1 MTAANDAAADQRA
14 MQKEVRRVVA
24 SSVIGT
30 AIETYDFILY
40 GSAAALIFGPLF
52 FAGLSP
58 ALATIASFATLAT
71 GYLARPLGGL
81 IFGYLGDRL
90 GRRWVLMITVC
101 LMGAGTGLIGLLP
114 TQAQIGAAAP
124 ILLVALRIVQGIA
137 HGGEWGGGVLMIAE
151 YVEPRKRGLYTGI
164 GQGGLSV
171 GAVIATLI
179 MAVVT
184 TLPEDQL
191 FSWGWRIPFIA
202 SFVLVAL
209 GIYLRLR
216 IDESPLFVEVEN
228 HGDPRIGLSAMLGHL
243 RPLGRGILASV
254 PPTMSAA
261 FFGTFAVGYAVQA
274 GHARPTVLLAL
285 AASWVLSSFTIPLYG
300 MLSDRLG
307 RRPVYVASV
316 LGVAILT
323 YPFLLAMQG
332 DSTVILFVAFIGLFS
347 FVTPAAQGTVASLLS
362 ELFPT
367 TLRSTGV
374 SLSYQLAAVI
384 AGFTPVVSA
393 SLLAA
398 SAGGLFW
405 VVVVIA
411 GLCVIAA
418 PAVWFGR
425 ESAGSSLA
433 AESAPAAEPAAVT
446 DVASHPVARAES

>member
-1 MTAANDAAADQRA
+1 MSADAGTNAGQQVP
-14 MQKEVRRVVA
+14 QKEIRRVVA
-24 SSVIGT
+24 SSFIGT

-52 FAGLSP
+52 FANLSP

-81 IFGYLGDRL
+81 LFGYLGDRL
-90 GRRWVLMITVC
+90 GRRWVLMTTVI

-114 TQAQIGAAAP
+114 TQAQIGVAAP
-124 ILLVALRIVQGIA
+124 ILLVALRVIQGIA

-151 YVEPRKRGLYTGI
+151 FVEPRKRGMYTGL
-164 GQGGLSV
+164 GQGGLSA
-171 GAVIATLI
+171 GAVIATLV
-179 MAVVT
+179 MALVT

-191 FSWGWRIPFIA
+191 FSWGWRMPFLF

-216 IDESPLFVEVEN
+216 IDESPLFLEMEKRAE
-228 HGDPRIGLSAMLGHL
+228 PRVGLSAMLGHL
-243 RPLGRGILASV
+243 RPLGRGILASL

-274 GHARPTVLLAL
+274 GNSRSTVLLAL
-285 AASWVLSSFTIPLYG
+285 ATSWVLGSFTTPIYG
-300 MLSDRLG
+300 MLSDRVG
-307 RRPVYVASV
+307 RRPVFVASV
-316 LGVAILT
+316 VGVAILT
-323 YPFLLAMQG
+323 YPFMLAMKSG
-332 DSTVILFVAFIGLFS
+332 STVLLFVAFIVLFS
-347 FVTPAAQGTVASLLS
+347 FVTPASQGTVASLLS

-367 TLRSTGV
+367 ELRSTGV
-374 SLSYQLAAVI
+374 SLSYQLAAVA

-398 SAGGLFW
+398 SAGRLGW
-405 VVVVIA
+405 VVALISGMCVV
-411 GLCVIAA
+411 AA
-418 PAVWFGR
+418 VAVWRGR

-433 AESAPAAEPAAVT
+433 EDPASAVVVEQADLPAT
-446 DVASHPVARAES
+446 RATT